1 MVQTGSAHGPN
12 MTEPQEGEKAGSVEL
27 KHNFEIPASV
37 DEAWRVLLDVPRI
50 APCLPGAELTE
61 VIDGRNFKG
70 AARVRVG
77 PVALRFLGEARIEEI
92 DEASYSARVIA
103 KGADAK
109 GRGNAD
115 ATIVFALS
123 PITDAR
129 TKVDVSTDLNLA
141 GSVAQYGRA
150 SGLIDAVATHI
161 NSDFTANVESEM
173 TEGAGSAEVADD
185 AATTATPP
193 PQDAAPAPR
202 EAPKGSEISGISLLF
217 RALLSVIRGWFGAAR
232 R

>member
-1 MVQTGSAHGPN
+1 MANTTDVG
-12 MTEPQEGEKAGSVEL
+12 KAGGVEL
-27 KHNFEIPASV
+27 KHSFEIPTSV

-61 VIDGRNFKG
+61 VIDERNFKG
-70 AARVRVG
+70 TARVRVG
-77 PVALRFLGEARIEEI
+77 PVALSFLGEARIDEV
-92 DEASYSARVIA
+92 DEATHSARVIA

-115 ATIVFALS
+115 ATIVFTLS
-123 PITDAR
+123 PIAEAR
-129 TKVDVSTDLNLA
+129 TSVDVSTDLNLA

-150 SGLIDAVATHI
+150 SGLIDAVAAQI
-161 NSDFTANVESEM
+161 ISDFTANLESEL
-173 TEGAGSAEVADD
+173 TQNAGASHVADE
-185 AATTATPP
+185 AETTASPTSDQPTAREAVP
-193 PQDAAPAPR
+193 
-202 EAPKGSEISGISLLF
+202 EAPKRSEISGISLLF

>member
-1 MVQTGSAHGPN
+1 M
-12 MTEPQEGEKAGSVEL
+12 EL

-61 VIDGRNFKG
+61 VIDERNFKG

-92 DEASYSARVIA
+92 NEASHSARVIA

-123 PITDAR
+123 PITEVR
-129 TKVDVSTDLNLA
+129 TNVDVLTDLNLA

-150 SGLIDAVATHI
+150 SGLIDAVATQI
-161 NSDFTANVESEM
+161 ISDFTANLESEM
-173 TEGAGSAEVADD
+173 TDGACSVQVVD
-185 AATTATPP
+185 AAEKSATPQP
-193 PQDAAPAPR
+193 RDAAPAPR
-202 EAPKGSEISGISLLF
+202 KAPKGSEISGISLLF
-217 RALLSVIRGWFGAAR
+217 RALLSVIRGWFGTAR